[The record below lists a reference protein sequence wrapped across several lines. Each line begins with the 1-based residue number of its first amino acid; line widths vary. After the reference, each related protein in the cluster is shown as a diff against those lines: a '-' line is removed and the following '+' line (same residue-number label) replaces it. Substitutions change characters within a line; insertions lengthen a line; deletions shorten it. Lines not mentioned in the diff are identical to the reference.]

1 MIGQD
6 SAAEAAGATV
16 IVADTDALSRTALCD
31 VLTAELGMT
40 VVANT
45 ADPAAARMALAR
57 YRPALLLVDIDLG
70 RSEGGLDLLR
80 ARGDTSSATA
90 ALGIADREDPTV
102 VISLLRAGACGYV
115 PRSGSLPQFV
125 STVRAALRGEAC
137 LPRRVM
143 AAVLSELLEQR
154 RAVHAV
160 AGRYSRLSA
169 REREVL
175 GLLGRGA
182 DNTDIAR
189 ALVISPETV
198 RTHVQNVLG
207 KLEVHSRVEAAAL
220 AVAHGFSE
228 GDGGTA
234 A

>member
-1 MIGQD
+1 MIR
-6 SAAEAAGATV
+6 SETSGATV
-16 IVADTDALSRTALCD
+16 VVAETDALSRTALSD
-31 VLTAELGMT
+31 VLTSQLGMT
-40 VVANT
+40 VVAET
-45 ADPAAARMALAR
+45 ADPAAARTALVR
-57 YRPALLLVDIDLG
+57 HRPALLLVDLDLG
-70 RSEGGLDLLR
+70 RPEGGLDLLR
-80 ARGDTSSATA
+80 MRAEASPGTA
-90 ALGIADREDPTV
+90 GLGIADSEDTAV
-102 VISLLRAGACGYV
+102 VIRLLRSGARGYV
-115 PRSGSLPQFV
+115 PRRGSLPEFV
-125 STVRAALRGEAC
+125 RTVGAALRGEAC

-143 AAVLSELLEQR
+143 ADVLSELLEQR

-169 REREVL
+169 RERQVL

-182 DNTDIAR
+182 DNADIAR
-189 ALVISPETV
+189 RLVISPETV

-220 AVAHGFSE
+220 AAAHGFAE